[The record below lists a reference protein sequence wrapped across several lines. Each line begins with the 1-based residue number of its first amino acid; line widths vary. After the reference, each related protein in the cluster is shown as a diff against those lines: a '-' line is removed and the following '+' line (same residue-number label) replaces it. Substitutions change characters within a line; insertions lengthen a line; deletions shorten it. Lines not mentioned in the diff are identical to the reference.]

1 MVCSGFNYILPYP
14 YVQLFIELQS
24 WEERTFFQP
33 STLFLPFHFASSKL
47 QGLSMPVP
55 RLCSPVFL
63 LGLIHKQALQPG
75 QGPAPG
81 RSRLFLTKP
90 VCKYHLQS
98 YSQQKPPVYCI
109 LASGFLRSLD
119 LICFLSNFITANQ
132 SFCSFPKRR
141 ALGNQAAASRRR
153 VPPRLK
159 ISVITGVPTPP
170 VSSSGVDAEI

>member
-119 LICFLSNFITANQ
+119 L
-132 SFCSFPKRR
+132 
-141 ALGNQAAASRRR
+141 GNQAAASRRR